1 MAYIYKIYNDINNK
15 IYVGKTL
22 SSIEKRF
29 QVHIQDSKKE
39 YCKNRPLYKA
49 FNKYGIEHFHIELL
63 EECSEK
69 EVNQKE
75 KNWIE
80 KLGSFKYGYNATKGG
95 DGKHYADYDLIF
107 SLWKEGKNN
116 FQIQQIL
123 GYDSHT
129 IKVALENN
137 NISKEERIK
146 RGQESCYHNIAMLDK
161 NTLEIVK
168 VFPSVMAACKFLN
181 KQHSGY
187 IAAVCKGKRQTAYGY
202 SWKYIE

>member
-75 KNWIE
+75 KN
-80 KLGSFKYGYNATKGG
+80 
-95 DGKHYADYDLIF
+95 
-107 SLWKEGKNN
+107 
-116 FQIQQIL
+116 
-123 GYDSHT
+123 
-129 IKVALENN
+129 
-137 NISKEERIK
+137 
-146 RGQESCYHNIAMLDK
+146 
-161 NTLEIVK
+161 
-168 VFPSVMAACKFLN
+168 
-181 KQHSGY
+181 
-187 IAAVCKGKRQTAYGY
+187 
-202 SWKYIE
+202 